1 MKYVRKIIDNYCV
14 LDLETT
20 GLSPNYD
27 SIIEIGIIKV
37 KENKIVD
44 KYNSLINP
52 GFLINEYITSI
63 TGITNEMLKGKP
75 KIIDTSRS

>member
-27 SIIEIGIIKV
+27 SIIEIGIIPNCKQ
-37 KENKIVD
+37 KLEIRENR
-44 KYNSLINP
+44 N
-52 GFLINEYITSI
+52 
-63 TGITNEMLKGKP
+63 
-75 KIIDTSRS
+75 